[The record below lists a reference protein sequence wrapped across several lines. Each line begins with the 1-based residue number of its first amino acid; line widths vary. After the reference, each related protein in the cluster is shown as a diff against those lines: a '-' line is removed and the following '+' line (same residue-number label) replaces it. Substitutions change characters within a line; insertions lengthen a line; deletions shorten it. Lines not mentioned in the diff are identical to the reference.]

1 MLRMALLHKIKSFKN
16 KNRIAKS
23 ILVLILLLIFYNIPK
38 QYLGDTY
45 PLCLYKI
52 VSGHECFGCGTTR
65 AVWSILH
72 LNIKAALE
80 YNKLI
85 VLIFPLLAGCTISW
99 IFSGKQLKKD
109 VVG

>member
-1 MLRMALLHKIKSFKN
+1 MALLHKIKSFKN
-16 KNRIAKS
+16 KNRILKS
-23 ILVLILLLIFYNIPK
+23 ILVLFLLLIFYNIPK
-38 QYLGDTY
+38 QYLGETF

-52 VSGHECFGCGTTR
+52 AFDHECLGCGTTR

-72 LNIKAALE
+72 LNINDALE

-85 VLIFPLLAGCTISW
+85 VLIFPLLAGCTIYW
-99 IFSGKQLKKD
+99 ILSGKQYKKD